1 MAKEWVNDAQN
12 EARVE
17 AKLCAKANKALGA
30 FDKKNK
36 ELVNKLMEEEK
47 AHLSAEASLKTVEK
61 HVEDQC
67 KKLHIIKIEL
77 ATQR

>member
-1 MAKEWVNDAQN
+1 
-12 EARVE
+12 
-17 AKLCAKANKALGA
+17 
-30 FDKKNK
+30 
-36 ELVNKLMEEEK
+36 MEEEK
-47 AHLSAEASLKTVEK
+47 AHLSAEAGLKTVEK